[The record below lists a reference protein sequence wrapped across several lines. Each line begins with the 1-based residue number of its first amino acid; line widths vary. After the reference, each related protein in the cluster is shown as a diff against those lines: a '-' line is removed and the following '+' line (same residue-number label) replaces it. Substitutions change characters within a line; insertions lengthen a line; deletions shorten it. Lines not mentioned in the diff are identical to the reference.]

1 MSRLPLPKEVR
12 PALGPLAE
20 AVPLF
25 FRIESLEVAGLHAVA
40 VLGLE
45 TAWWAA
51 PGLRKSFWQA
61 PWGGAQNP
69 ASIAWEFVHAL
80 AAVAAVLLLV
90 SVAAGDRGLQPRMLL
105 RHFGALSLTAAMLAG
120 VPAGVR
126 VGQRWLAGFLGVDL
140 SGLEAV
146 WLLYGALPL
155 GLTVWSA
162 WFLGNAVRRR
172 AGLAAARMRLL
183 LWPGLLIAVPLGAFA
198 CDLRW
203 EISRHFMGSHAP
215 SPAAQFKI
223 VCILGWTLLSLLA
236 ALWMLR
242 VVENEAEADPAPNPT
257 P

>member
-126 VGQRWLAGFLGVDL
+126 VGQRWLSGFLGVDR

-183 LWPGLLIAVPLGAFA
+183 LWPGLLIAVPLGIRAA
-198 CDLRW
+198 LRP
-203 EISRHFMGSHAP
+203 RG
-215 SPAAQFKI
+215 PADVSAS
-223 VCILGWTLLSLLA
+223 LLSLLGISVPDFWLGILLILLL
-236 ALWMLR
+236 ALASVGLIVR
-242 VVENEAEADPAPNPT
+242 KR
-257 P
+257 